1 MVDGGTLPDPN
12 PQSPNP
18 LDLDVFQV
26 PRGQTTTSAVWSGL
40 IHFCPIF
47 NERILDVFHYRTL
60 MTECY
65 KQLLCKKMPCS
76 HFYDHAIFT
85 CTIFSAKMW
94 DVLFATKKQPHWNDL
109 EEKKRLQVFPVHMV
123 QFTIKKPSHPSG
135 ETFCTTCAG
144 IVFCCGFGDL
154 QVSNFDLHEGRV
166 YLNFTGSSDSHNS
179 PKELRICFGEY
190 RWLWD
195 IPVAT

>member
-109 EEKKRLQVFPVHMV
+109 EEKKGYKFFQCTWSNSPSKSLLIPAV
-123 QFTIKKPSHPSG
+123 KPSVQLAPAL
-135 ETFCTTCAG
+135 FFAA
-144 IVFCCGFGDL
+144 VL
-154 QVSNFDLHEGRV
+154 
-166 YLNFTGSSDSHNS
+166 
-179 PKELRICFGEY
+179 
-190 RWLWD
+190 
-195 IPVAT
+195 ATYK